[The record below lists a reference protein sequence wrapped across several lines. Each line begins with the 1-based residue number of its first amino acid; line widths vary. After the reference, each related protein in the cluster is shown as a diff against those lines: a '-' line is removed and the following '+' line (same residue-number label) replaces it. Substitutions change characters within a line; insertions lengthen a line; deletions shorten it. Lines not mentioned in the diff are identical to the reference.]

1 MISII
6 MPVFNAVRTLE
17 RAVRSIQAQTCLN
30 WELLLIDDGSTDG
43 SDTLCDRLAR
53 EDGRIRTL
61 HQLNRGASAARN
73 AGLEVARGEWL
84 AFCDADDWVDS
95 YWLELF
101 VGQLRPDV
109 ELVVQ
114 GFHTVNGPWH
124 GGHTGVNFSG
134 SIAEG
139 ILYLAECKVLG
150 YLWSKMLRRDVVER
164 YHVRFDECFTFREDE
179 DFLLRYMLHI
189 QSMSCVVESG
199 YYYNVPD
206 FSSKYR
212 AGDCFHPFLSIYH
225 SLRTIY
231 DVKRNWLLADYEK
244 ELTQSLFDAF
254 VRRAAD
260 RRHRLVLFRREVG
273 RRVMQVGNLSLLSRC
288 WLAYAPTSGCA
299 FILIELKEWLRSLTA
314 GRR

>member
-17 RAVRSIQAQTCLN
+17 CAVRSIQAQTCLN

-164 YHVRFDECFTFREDE
+164 HHIRFDEHFTFREDE

-189 QSMSCVVESG
+189 QRMSCTAEPG

-206 FSSKYR
+206 FSAKYR
-212 AGDCFHPFLSIYH
+212 AGDCFNPFLSIYR
-225 SLRTIY
+225 SLRTLY
-231 DVKRNWLLADYEK
+231 GAKRNWLLADYEK
-244 ELTQSLFDAF
+244 ELTQSLFDAY
-254 VRRAAD
+254 VHRSSD
-260 RRHRLVLFRREVG
+260 RRQRLALFRREVG
-273 RRVMQVGNLSLLSRC
+273 RRVMQVRNLSLISRC
-288 WLAYAPTSGCA
+288 IAAYVPSVRAASLIFDWKTSMT
-299 FILIELKEWLRSLTA
+299 RS
-314 GRR
+314 GR

>member
-6 MPVFNAVRTLE
+6 MPVYNAGLTLE
-17 RAVRSIQAQTCLN
+17 RAVRSIQAQGCGD
-30 WELLLIDDGSTDG
+30 WELLLVDDGSADG
-43 SDTLCDRLAR
+43 SAALCDRFAS
-53 EDGRIRTL
+53 EDGRIRVI
-61 HQLNRGASAARN
+61 HQPNRGASAARN

-164 YHVRFDECFTFREDE
+164 YHVRFDERFTFREDE

-189 QSMSCVVESG
+189 QRVSCTAEPG

-206 FSSKYR
+206 FSAKYR
-212 AGDCFHPFLSIYH
+212 AGDCFNPFLSIYR
-225 SLRTIY
+225 SLRTLY
-231 DVKRNWLLADYEK
+231 GAKRNWLLADYEK
-244 ELTQSLFDAF
+244 ELTQSLFDAY
-254 VRRAAD
+254 VHHASD
-260 RRHRLVLFRREVG
+260 RRHRLALFRSEVG
-273 RRVMQVGNLSLLSRC
+273 RRVMQVRNLSLISRC
-288 WLAYAPTSGCA
+288 IAAYVPSVRAASLIFDWKTSMT
-299 FILIELKEWLRSLTA
+299 RS
-314 GRR
+314 RR

>member
-30 WELLLIDDGSTDG
+30 WELLLVDDGSTDG

-150 YLWSKMLRRDVVER
+150 YLWSKMLRRDMVER
-164 YHVRFDECFTFREDE
+164 HHIRFDEHFTFREDE

-189 QSMSCVVESG
+189 QRMSCTAEPG

-206 FSSKYR
+206 FSAKYR
-212 AGDCFHPFLSIYH
+212 AGDCFNPFLSIYR
-225 SLRTIY
+225 SLRTLY
-231 DVKRNWLLADYEK
+231 GAKRNWLLADYEK
-244 ELTQSLFDAF
+244 ELTQSLFDAY
-254 VRRAAD
+254 VHRSSD
-260 RRHRLVLFRREVG
+260 RRQRLALFRREVG
-273 RRVMQVGNLSLLSRC
+273 RRVMQVRNLSLISRC
-288 WLAYAPTSGCA
+288 IAAYVPSVRAASLIFDWKTSMT
-299 FILIELKEWLRSLTA
+299 RS
-314 GRR
+314 GR